1 VPVTTMADV
10 KSVSWDPNA
19 QQITLEVG
27 DGVFVALAEIERI
40 AI

>member
-1 VPVTTMADV
+1 MADV
-10 KSVSWDPNA
+10 RSVSWDPNA

-27 DGVFVALAEIERI
+27 DDVFVALADIERI